1 MNYRQCLYPARV
13 SGERR
18 SHHDHDNWLAFLAP
32 ALRLAPAFGAVVL
45 CHLRQEDRQPADRD
59 HGLVLPD
66 VHGLLLELVFFL
78 GRARF
83 SDESDVLKG
92 QSCS

>member
-1 MNYRQCLYPARV
+1 
-13 SGERR
+13 
-18 SHHDHDNWLAFLAP
+18 
-32 ALRLAPAFGAVVL
+32 
-45 CHLRQEDRQPADRD
+45 
-59 HGLVLPD
+59 
-66 VHGLLLELVFFL
+66 LLLELVFFL